1 LHDLLDIK
9 VFPIFQLLF
18 VEGMDMPT
26 NILEASANPVAPT
39 TQQALGVTLASF
51 ISTTSGIRM
60 ASSIPDGI

>member
-1 LHDLLDIK
+1 
-9 VFPIFQLLF
+9 
-18 VEGMDMPT
+18 MDMPT
-26 NILEASANPVAPT
+26 NILEASANTVAPT